1 MKSTYDLIGTFW
13 DGRRKRQ
20 IAQTVP
26 YDLMPEAGTPYC
38 LFDIN
43 GKRRGIWLSVL
54 FSPFGMRRTGA
65 ESGRPWPAAVKS
77 R

>member
-13 DGRRKRQ
+13 DGRPADAV
-20 IAQTVP
+20 AQTVP
-26 YDLMPEAGTPYC
+26 YDPLMPEAGTPYC

-54 FSPFGMRRTGA
+54 FAVRGTGNG
-65 ESGRPWPAAVKS
+65 SGRPWPAAVKS
-77 R
+77 Q

>member
-13 DGRRKRQ
+13 DGRPADAV
-20 IAQTVP
+20 AQTVP
-26 YDLMPEAGTPYC
+26 YDPLMPEAGTPYC

-54 FSPFGMRRTGA
+54 FAVRDEADWER
-65 ESGRPWPAAVKS
+65 RPWPAAVKS
-77 R
+77 Q